1 MNKIP
6 RSRKK
11 VKKEDA
17 DMDLG
22 ANIKKARK
30 QAGLTQ
36 AELAKRMEIQQRDI
50 SRWESNDRSPSVAS
64 FGKLCKAM
72 GASADEL
79 LELI

>member
-1 MNKIP
+1 
-6 RSRKK
+6 
-11 VKKEDA
+11 
-17 DMDLG
+17 MDLG
-22 ANIKKARK
+22 ANIRKARK

-50 SRWESNDRSPSVAS
+50 SRWESNDRAPSVFS

>member
-1 MNKIP
+1 
-6 RSRKK
+6 
-11 VKKEDA
+11 
-17 DMDLG
+17 MDLG

-50 SRWESNDRSPSVAS
+50 SRWESNDRAPSVFS